1 MKQNDFY
8 RKIFINVR
16 VSFFVSF
23 IVVVETAATATVTLI
38 RAGVANIIVAAV
50 VCLLIVVKF
59 CLYRLQLL
67 AHSYSYSHTYVHE

>member
-59 CLYRLQLL
+59 CI
-67 AHSYSYSHTYVHE
+67 AYSCLHTHTLILMYTNEL

>member
-23 IVVVETAATATVTLI
+23 IVVVKTAATVTLI